1 MSRKTTNSVPNKQ
14 KKGGIRIFDAFNPHT
29 PEVFMMNTRLVA
41 LAANCRD
48 PFLGS
53 EHYDRRARR

>member
-1 MSRKTTNSVPNKQ
+1 MSKRTTNSVPDKGEE
-14 KKGGIRIFDAFNPHT
+14 GGIRIFNAFNPYT
-29 PEVFMMNTRLVA
+29 PEVFMVNTRLVV